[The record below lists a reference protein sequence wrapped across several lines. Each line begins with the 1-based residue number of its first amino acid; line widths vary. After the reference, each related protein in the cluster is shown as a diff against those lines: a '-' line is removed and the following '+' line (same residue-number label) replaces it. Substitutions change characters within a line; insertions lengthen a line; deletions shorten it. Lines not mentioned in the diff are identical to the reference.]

1 MAQVRV
7 AEDELQRMFT
17 VMKENVID
25 CGTAGFTDFFFYLFL
40 DNNGAPWRKGNADKS
55 SWPAQESSLE

>member
-17 VMKENVID
+17 VMKENLID
-25 CGTAGFTDFFFYLFL
+25 CGTAGFTDVFFFICFWTTMELR
-40 DNNGAPWRKGNADKS
+40 GAKEMQIKAPSLHRK
-55 SWPAQESSLE
+55 PH

>member
-7 AEDELQRMFT
+7 AEDELQCVFT
-17 VMKENVID
+17 VMKENFD
-25 CGTAGFTDFFFYLFL
+25 CGTAGFTDVFFYLFL

-55 SWPAQESSLE
+55 S

>member
-17 VMKENVID
+17 VMKENLID
-25 CGTAGFTDFFFYLFL
+25 CGTAGFTDVFFFYLFL

-55 SWPAQESSLE
+55 S

>member
-25 CGTAGFTDFFFYLFL
+25 CGTAGFTDAFFYLFL

-55 SWPAQESSLE
+55 S